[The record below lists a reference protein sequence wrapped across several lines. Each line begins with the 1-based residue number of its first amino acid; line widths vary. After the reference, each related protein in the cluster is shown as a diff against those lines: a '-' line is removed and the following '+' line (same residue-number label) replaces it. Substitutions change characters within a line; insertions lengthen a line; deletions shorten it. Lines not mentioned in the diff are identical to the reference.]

1 VVGDTVYNLSG
12 YAADHPGG
20 ASNIA
25 ALCGKDATASFSSQ
39 HGFGG
44 VPANVLA
51 AMAIGTIE
59 PGSSLPPTN
68 VVYGDNESDDDDRE
82 DD

>member
-20 ASNIA
+20 ASDIT
-25 ALCGKDATASFSSQ
+25 ALCGMDATAAFSSQ

-51 AMAIGTIE
+51 AMAIGKIE
-59 PGSSLPPTN
+59 PGASLPPTT
-68 VVYGDNESDDDDRE
+68 VVYGDDESDDDERDE
-82 DD
+82 D